1 MIAVSSSSRSTASA
15 IGSPP
20 SRVPSAGPIGPH
32 GMIRVPALAAP
43 LVASSTKSGQTKAT
57 LAPLSEKK

>member
-1 MIAVSSSSRSTASA
+1 MIAVSSSSRSMASA

-20 SRVPSAGPIGPH
+20 SRVPSAGPIGPQ

-43 LVASSTKSGQTKAT
+43 LVALVDEVRPDEGDP
-57 LAPLSEKK
+57 APLSEKK